1 MHGASNTEL
10 VSGILGYEEVIEVDV
25 AYKRG
30 PGYLH
35 NYIAERP
42 NQRQVVRIVTVDG
55 ISGELSH
62 ALRTE
67 KGMEFIKLDCNDC
80 NGNPVSYWTLPKE
93 SFLFDEARE
102 GLSAGGHRNRH

>member
-10 VSGILGYEEVIEVDV
+10 VSGILGYEEVTEVDV
-25 AYKRG
+25 VYKRA

-42 NQRQVVRIVTVDG
+42 SNRQIVRIATVDG

-67 KGMEFIKLDCNDC
+67 KGMEFIMLDCNDC
-80 NGNPVSYWTLPKE
+80 GGSPVSYWTLPKE
-93 SFLFDEARE
+93 SFLFEEARE
-102 GLSAGGHRNRH
+102 GLSAGGSTRR

>member
-10 VSGILGYEEVIEVDV
+10 INGILGYEEVEEVDV
-25 AYKRG
+25 VYKRA

-42 NQRQVVRIVTVDG
+42 GNRQVVRIATKGG

-67 KGMEFIKLDCNDC
+67 KGMEFVLLDCNDC
-80 NGNPVSYWTLPKE
+80 GGNPVSYWTLPKE
-93 SFLFDEARE
+93 AFLFEEARE
-102 GLSAGGHRNRH
+102 GLSAGGRRA